1 MGYLGIDGGG
11 TKTRAVIVDQFG
23 RVLADVELGAMNPH
37 GLPKESVVQ
46 EISKML
52 RLLAKQ
58 YPIEKIKT
66 GFAGISG
73 VDHPDERRKM
83 TALFHEVLPDTVQLE
98 VGNDALIAL
107 SSGTFGEPGI
117 VLIAGTGSIAY
128 ARLWD
133 GTIHRV
139 GGWGYLFGDEGSG
152 YAMGRKALVAVMQAY
167 DGRGPATALTDKI
180 LEKANCGNPV
190 DLIPT
195 IYSLPAVK
203 RWIAS
208 CSREVMTALDEGDF
222 VAQNIVQ
229 GTVLEQKLHIDV
241 LLKKTQGNPERL
253 SIVLTG
259 GLYQQ
264 VGHIFLPR
272 LQKIFIQEGR
282 EDIAAACLLP
292 ELPPVAGAVIEA
304 MKLDNRPIRS
314 LEARREFSAHWT
326 QAK

>member
-11 TKTRAVIVDQFG
+11 SKTRAVIVNQFG
-23 RVLADVELGAMNPH
+23 RVMADVELGAMNPH
-37 GLPKESVVQ
+37 GLSQESVVQ
-46 EISKML
+46 EISKMR
-52 RLLAKQ
+52 RLLAEH

-66 GFAGISG
+66 AFAGMSG
-73 VDHPDERRKM
+73 VDHPEERRKM
-83 TALFHEVLPDTVQLE
+83 MALFHQVLPYTVQLE

-107 SSGTFGEPGI
+107 SSGTYGGPGI

-128 ARLWD
+128 ARLGD

-152 YAMGRKALVAVMQAY
+152 YAMGRRALVAVMQAY

-190 DLIPT
+190 DLIPR
-195 IYSLPAVK
+195 IYGLSATK

-208 CSREVMTALDEGDF
+208 CSREVITAFDEGDF
-222 VAQNIVQ
+222 VAQSIVQ
-229 GTVLEQKLHIDV
+229 GIVLEQKLQIDV
-241 LLKKTQGNPERL
+241 LLKKTLANQEPL

-272 LQKIFIQEGR
+272 LQALFIQEGQ
-282 EDIAAACLLP
+282 EDIAAACVVP
-292 ELPPVAGAVIEA
+292 ELPPVAGAVVEA
-304 MKLDNRPIRS
+304 MKLENHHIMS
-314 LEARREFSAHWT
+314 QEARKAFNVHWT
-326 QAK
+326 QVK